1 MSFTTEERQDC
12 TEMPHPVFARVFA
25 RLIRW
30 AEPSLA
36 EHRQALVAG
45 LAGRVVEIGAGTGAS
60 FRHYPAEAVG
70 QESLHPF
77 V

>member
-1 MSFTTEERQDC
+1 MSFATEERQDC
-12 TEMPHPVFARVFA
+12 TETPHPIFTRVFA

-30 AEPSLA
+30 AEPALA
-36 EHRQALVAG
+36 EHRQAL
-45 LAGRVVEIGAGTGAS
+45 LAGRVVEIGTGTGAS